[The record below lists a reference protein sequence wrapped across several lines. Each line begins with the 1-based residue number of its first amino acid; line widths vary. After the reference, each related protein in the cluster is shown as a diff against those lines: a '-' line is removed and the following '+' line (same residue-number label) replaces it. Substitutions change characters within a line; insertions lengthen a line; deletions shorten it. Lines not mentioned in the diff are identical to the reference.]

1 MKNKSKKKYIP
12 QNACKITNI
21 FFIYFRSRYG
31 FKIVALNISGN
42 SKNKSNSSNNSS
54 KNHPNQTAI
63 PRHQAQY
70 LQTETTAVPVAV
82 SVLTTPLVATAVFL
96 ATTAV
101 TAATAA

>member
-1 MKNKSKKKYIP
+1 MHI
-12 QNACKITNI
+12 ITNI
-21 FFIYFRSRYG
+21 FFVYFRSRYG

-42 SKNKSNSSNNSS
+42 SKNKSNSGNNSN
-54 KNHPNQTAI
+54 KNHPNQTTAI

-82 SVLTTPLVATAVFL
+82 SVLTTPLVATAGFL